1 MFIPIFRGKHQ
12 ETNKAIGNI
21 NLILLQMHNS
31 YYFISC
37 RLFIFYLRLIVQNV
51 RLAFMLFTYVEL
63 HELVILYIINKNIF
77 PLNES
82 FVDA

>member
-37 RLFIFYLRLIVQNV
+37 RLFIFYLRLIDEVSYFRKIYTKFLCRSLKKATYRKEQKE
-51 RLAFMLFTYVEL
+51 FTSL
-63 HELVILYIINKNIF
+63 L
-77 PLNES
+77 
-82 FVDA
+82 